1 MKRRKFIQY
10 GMLGSAACLSDLAF
24 LHQQSSTA
32 IVSADMSNKQRYDW
46 IFLYWMPYDNDL
58 SRFGTPIIN
67 MIAKGVQNQNILVV
81 VESDFWN
88 AKQLSRSVI
97 TKGKIATQALDTANS
112 ASEEA
117 FADYLNWAQSQFEA
131 ERWAIVILGHGGH
144 LDEISPDENPGNGLV
159 GTQWMNIKTLS
170 DAIAN
175 FNQRI
180 NNRLELFFFQ
190 NCNKGT
196 IEVHY
201 TLHKAAKY
209 TLSSQDL
216 LGAPNYYY
224 ESLFRYIGN
233 HPALNGE
240 QLARKIR
247 EFEASDMYYSYT
259 VTNNHLFSKIPKK
272 LNSFIDSILATNIK
286 SINLDKNQKYGYW
299 DEQYIDLVGVF
310 QAITEQV
317 GAESKSYHE
326 FIEFLNGS
334 MIHLVNPRKKPRDL
348 SGLGLFLPSSRKQ
361 LDKYRYL
368 PIYSESKLSKLF
380 DVILF
385 N

>member
-1 MKRRKFIQY
+1 MKRRKFIHY
-10 GMLGSAACLSDLAF
+10 GMLGSAACLSNLTF
-24 LHQQSSTA
+24 LHQQSSKA
-32 IVSADMSNKQRYDW
+32 IVSADMNNKQRYDW

-58 SRFGTPIIN
+58 SRYGTPIIN
-67 MIAKGVQNQNILVV
+67 MIAKGVQSENILVV

-88 AKQLSRSVI
+88 ASQLSRSVI
-97 TKGKIATQALDTANS
+97 TKGKITTQALDTANS
-112 ASEEA
+112 ASEEV

-131 ERWAIVILGHGGH
+131 ERWAIVVLGHGGH
-144 LDEISPDENPGNGLV
+144 LDEISPDENAGSGLV
-159 GTQWMNIKTLS
+159 GTQWMNIKKLS

-180 NNRLELFFFQ
+180 NDRVELFFFQ

-233 HPALNGE
+233 HPELDGE

-247 EFEASDMYYSYT
+247 EFEASNMYYSYT

-286 SINLDKNQKYGYW
+286 SINLDKNQIYGYW
-299 DEQYIDLVGVF
+299 NEQYIDLVGVF
-310 QAITEQV
+310 QAITEQA
-317 GAESKSYHE
+317 GAEPKSYHE
-326 FIEFLNGS
+326 FIEFLNNS
-334 MIHLVNPRKKPRDL
+334 MIHLVNPKKKSRNL

-361 LDKYRYL
+361 LDKYGYL

-380 DVILF
+380 DAILS

>member
-10 GMLGSAACLSDLAF
+10 GMLGSAACLSNLAF
-24 LHQQSSTA
+24 LHQHSSTA
-32 IVSADMSNKQRYDW
+32 IMSADMNNKQSYDW

-67 MIAKGVQNQNILVV
+67 MIAKGVQSENILVV

-88 AKQLSRSVI
+88 APKLSRSVI
-97 TKGKIATQALDTANS
+97 TKGKIATQVLNTANS
-112 ASEEA
+112 ASEEV
-117 FADYLNWAQSQFEA
+117 FTDYLNWAQSQFEA
-131 ERWAIVILGHGGH
+131 ERWAIVVLGHGGH
-144 LDEISPDENPGNGLV
+144 LDAISPDENPGSGLV
-159 GTQWMNIKTLS
+159 GTQWMNIKKLS
-170 DAIAN
+170 DAIAS
-175 FNQRI
+175 FNQKINDRI
-180 NNRLELFFFQ
+180 ELFFFQ

-233 HPALNGE
+233 HPQLDGE
-240 QLARKIR
+240 QLAQKIR
-247 EFEASDMYYSYT
+247 DFEASNMYYSYT
-259 VTNNHLFSKIPKK
+259 VTNNYLFSQIPKK
-272 LNSFIDSILATNIK
+272 LNSFIDSILGTNIK

-299 DEQYIDLVGVF
+299 DEQYIDLVEVF
-310 QAITEQV
+310 QAITEQS
-317 GAESKSYHE
+317 GAEPESYQK
-326 FIEFLNGS
+326 FIEFLNSS
-334 MIHLVNPRKKPRDL
+334 MLHLVNPTKKPKNL
-348 SGLGLFLPSSRKQ
+348 SGLGLFFPSSRKQ

-368 PIYSESKLSKLF
+368 PIYSKTKLSKLF
-380 DVILF
+380 DAILF